1 MGKDFMNRI
10 ISLGA
15 TCAILLSTHSA
26 LQAQDSSKDAKAKKR
41 AAAFERMDTN
51 SDGSLSKDEFMTT
64 KGAKEN
70 PEAAGKNF
78 ASMDKDGNGSLS
90 KEEFTKAP
98 GGGKK
103 AEGKKGKEG
112 KKSETS
118 EEAGE

>member
-1 MGKDFMNRI
+1 
-10 ISLGA
+10 
-15 TCAILLSTHSA
+15 
-26 LQAQDSSKDAKAKKR
+26 
-41 AAAFERMDTN
+41 
-51 SDGSLSKDEFMTT
+51 MTT

-70 PEAAGKNF
+70 PEAAGNNF